1 MDITIGVTGNSL
13 PETREYI
20 EQVVR
25 QVSNQPIVEIN
36 SLADVWTEMYDDEN
50 QSIFLQYR
58 YISIS
63 DLLDSAGQSCRQ
75 NLKCE

>member
-1 MDITIGVTGNSL
+1 MGVTGNSL

-25 QVSNQPIVEIN
+25 QVSNQPIVEIY

-63 DLLDSAGQSCRQ
+63 DLLDIAGQSCRQ